1 MSRRSERIRSREP
14 TSTPPPVLLATQPE
28 EVNERGQRGLEAL
41 SEEALVSSG
50 EEDEEDTGGKK
61 WKKKNGKKKQTEE
74 QTEEDPNQLKCPVC
88 LKKAPKKFHQHLL
101 LSHPDHHYT
110 PQELARTE
118 FSACG
123 CGKPVKGRRG
133 FTQHRTTSGCS
144 ARIVDPRLGTVGASE
159 PAVTKRT
166 TSSSN
171 RTPTAPP
178 TGASPTVIG
187 PRGRSSGQSTS
198 QPTSGNWMPRT
209 DRARLA
215 SKSPATQLLTE
226 VEFEARHRRF
236 LSLSCLPT
244 TYKRLHPSVAIAFK
258 NKAGELA
265 ARFNAEPSEESL
277 FHILALPKIA
287 LAHGLKSGRLQ
298 AIRLIAEFPAVQWP
312 RPQTTTRANRSR
324 AEVAVRH
331 LESGRVGQAAR
342 ALEDNGQIAPVTDE
356 VIQALRDKHPDG
368 PPEPFSTP
376 GSRHDTFPVAPEDDT
391 ILPLLD
397 SFRPDTAPGISG
409 WTVSL
414 LKLAAS
420 QADFKRFLEI
430 ITGLIANGTAPGRD
444 MLCHSQEKYG
454 EELAASTAVRWSP
467 SEV

>member
-28 EVNERGQRGLEAL
+28 EVNESRREGLEAL
-41 SEEALVSSG
+41 SEEGLVSSG
-50 EEDEEDTGGKK
+50 EEDEEDAGGRKG
-61 WKKKNGKKKQTEE
+61 KKKNGKKKRTEA

-133 FTQHRTTSGCS
+133 FTQHRTTSGCT
-144 ARIVDPRLGTVGASE
+144 ARIVDPRLGAVGASE
-159 PAVTKRT
+159 PTATKKA

-171 RTPTAPP
+171 RTTTDPTNIAP
-178 TGASPTVIG
+178 
-187 PRGRSSGQSTS
+187 RERSNDQSTS

-226 VEFEARHRRF
+226 VEIEARHRRF

-244 TYKRLHPSVAIAFK
+244 TYKRLHPSVATAFK
-258 NKAGELA
+258 NKAGQLA
-265 ARFNAEPSEESL
+265 AEFNAEPSEESL

-287 LAHGLKSGRLQ
+287 LAHGLRSGRLQ

-312 RPQTTTRANRSR
+312 QPHTTTRANRSR

-356 VIQALRDKHPDG
+356 VIKALREKHPDG

-391 ILPLLD
+391 AGQ
-397 SFRPDTAPGISG
+397 S
-409 WTVSL
+409 
-414 LKLAAS
+414 
-420 QADFKRFLEI
+420 
-430 ITGLIANGTAPGRD
+430 
-444 MLCHSQEKYG
+444 HS
-454 EELAASTAVRWSP
+454 SS
-467 SEV
+467 